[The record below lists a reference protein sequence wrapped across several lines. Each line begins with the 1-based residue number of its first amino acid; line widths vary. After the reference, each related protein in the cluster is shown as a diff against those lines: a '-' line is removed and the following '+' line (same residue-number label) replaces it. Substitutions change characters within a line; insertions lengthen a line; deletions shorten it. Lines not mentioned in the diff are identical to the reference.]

1 MAMTIDEA
9 YVEYRKIYDY
19 AEIGVEF
26 EALVDVE
33 EFQKSPCAPTTDS
46 GVAYDGALMYHTILV
61 YHYARKV
68 QAMFSSIVKVDD
80 KSLAKVVVL
89 HQLGKVGM
97 FKPNTDDWQ
106 VKKLG
111 KVYAYNESG
120 VCLRTGDR
128 SKMLCSNAGVQFTFE
143 EYEAMGIMDRTP
155 EEYSNMNQYRTMLS
169 TILRTANELAY
180 TLERER
186 VKLSKNE

>member
-1 MAMTIDEA
+1 MTIDEA

-19 AEIGVEF
+19 AEIEVEF

-33 EFQKSPCAPTTDS
+33 EFKKSPCAPTADS

-89 HQLGKVGM
+89 HQLGKIGM

-169 TILRTANELAY
+169 TILRTANDLAY